1 MPEPPSVDLWTRS
14 VLENPYPLGIGLL
27 ALGAV
32 IFWLGLRDGRAD
44 RMRIA
49 VVPVLLGAATL
60 VTGTVV
66 VTAGEHARTVV
77 SRFVDAVVEEDLLA
91 ATTLLD
97 ADVRLHLSSPSNPGY
112 RLGDIA
118 DGLSSLTARY
128 DITENRITMLDSFT
142 ESAGHATVHLGCL
155 TEVAGGYGPTPTTW
169 VLQVELQPDGAWTIT
184 RMTWVSV
191 MGDPPRGLWLR

>member
-1 MPEPPSVDLWTRS
+1 MPEPPTVDLWTRY

-49 VVPVLLGAATL
+49 IIPVLLGAAAL
-60 VTGTVV
+60 VTGIVV
-66 VTAGEHARTVV
+66 VTSGEHARSVV
-77 SRFVDAVVEEDLLA
+77 RRFVDAVVEEDLVT
-91 ATTLLD
+91 ATSLLD

-112 RLGDIA
+112 RIGDITT
-118 DGLSSLTARY
+118 GLSLLSSRY
-128 DITENRITMLDSFT
+128 DITANRVMTLDSFT
-142 ESAGHATVHLGCL
+142 ETPDRATVHLGCL

-169 VLQVELQPDGAWTIT
+169 TLQVERQSDGTWTIN

-191 MGDPPRGLWLR
+191 MGDPPRGRWLR